1 MSIEDILK
9 ITIGILASLGGGAC
23 IVGGFS
29 NWLGK
34 LWADRALE
42 SFRAGIRREAFQSE
56 VRFTRLHEKRAEVI
70 ADLFSKLVALLE
82 AADQHLIGPDVDH
95 EQQKNFAE
103 RHKDFVNSFE
113 RNEIY
118 FAAELC
124 ESLSKFTSKLRQ
136 ADIKKWIWKDSPPQT
151 DEDRTEWNNR
161 NMTRWKLVTEEVP
174 VLKKELTEEFR
185 RLLGVHLYANASS

>member
-9 ITIGILASLGGGAC
+9 ITACILASLGGGVG
-23 IVGGFS
+23 IVFGFS

-70 ADLFSKLVALLE
+70 ADLFTKLVALVD
-82 AADQHLIGPDVDH
+82 AADQHLIGPRVDSVRH
-95 EQQKNFAE
+95 KHFAE
-103 RHKDFVNSFE
+103 RHKEFVDSFE
-113 RNEIY
+113 RNQIY

-124 ESLSKFTSKLRQ
+124 ESLSSFTSKLRQ
-136 ADIKKWIWKDSPPQT
+136 ADMEKWNWQDCPPQT
-151 DEDRTEWNNR
+151 DEDRADWKAR
-161 NMTRWKLVTEEVP
+161 NMKRWNLVTEEVP
-174 VLKKELTEEFR
+174 VLKTQLTEEFR
-185 RLLGVHLYANASS
+185 RLLGVHLYANASA